1 MYTCSSPAE
10 LEGVL
15 EKGTTM
21 RSSHRAPLA
30 ATIAASIA
38 AAATLAMTG
47 CGPAVPGGGGSPAS
61 SSVVAASPASASPTP
76 PASAA
81 PPSSAPAAAG
91 PVTYTFPDGHVS
103 FQHPADWRVELFD
116 AGGSPFVGTATVYD
130 APGTK
135 QATVYSGQIADGV
148 TSPVTKTVFE
158 AAPVP
163 GLKGQPAPAAQY
175 SFYVDRVNEL
185 ATYRMHLTAGAPI
198 AGAEMAL
205 DGIIRTAQGV
215 LLADVNFIDKP
226 FASDDAAK
234 SWLSGAE
241 GQALKALLLSVSYR

>member
-1 MYTCSSPAE
+1 MYTCSTPAE

-15 EKGTTM
+15 KKGTTM
-21 RSSHRAPLA
+21 RSSHRVPAAAIVA
-30 ATIAASIA
+30 ATIA

-47 CGPAVPGGGGSPAS
+47 CGPAVSGGSAQPTS
-61 SSVVAASPASASPTP
+61 VAAAGPASASPTP
-76 PASAA
+76 PASAL
-81 PPSSAPAAAG
+81 PPSSVPAPAG
-91 PVTYTFPDGHVS
+91 LVTYTFPDGHVS
-103 FQHPADWRVELFD
+103 FQHPADWRVELFN
-116 AGGSPFVGTATVYD
+116 AGASPFVGTATIYD
-130 APGTK
+130 AAGTK

-148 TSPVTKTVFE
+148 TSPVTRTVFE
-158 AAPVP
+158 TAPVP
-163 GLKGQPAPAAQY
+163 GLQGQPAPAAQY

-226 FASDDAAK
+226 FAGDDAAK

>member
-1 MYTCSSPAE
+1 
-10 LEGVL
+10 
-15 EKGTTM
+15 
-21 RSSHRAPLA
+21 
-30 ATIAASIA
+30 
-38 AAATLAMTG
+38 
-47 CGPAVPGGGGSPAS
+47 
-61 SSVVAASPASASPTP
+61 
-76 PASAA
+76 
-81 PPSSAPAAAG
+81 
-91 PVTYTFPDGHVS
+91 VTYTFPDGHVS
-103 FQHPADWRVELFD
+103 FQHPADWRVELFN
-116 AGGSPFVGTATVYD
+116 AGASPFVGTATVYD
-130 APGTK
+130 AAGTK

-148 TSPVTKTVFE
+148 TSPVTRTVFE
-158 AAPVP
+158 TAPVP

-205 DGIIRTAQGV
+205 DGIIRTTQGV
-215 LLADVNFIDKP
+215 LLADVNFIDNP